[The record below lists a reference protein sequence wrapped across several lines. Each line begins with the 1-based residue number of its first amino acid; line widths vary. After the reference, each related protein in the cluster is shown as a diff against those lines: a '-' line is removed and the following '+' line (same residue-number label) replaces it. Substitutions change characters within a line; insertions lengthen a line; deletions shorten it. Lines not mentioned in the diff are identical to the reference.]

1 MAPFSTSTR
10 APLLKYQFRL
20 RFVLEEGAEQ
30 NVGEAVIWNSSSR
43 PRPGMDW
50 RGRRGSSYMRVGG
63 AEELLR
69 NLDAKGGE
77 RLRHPLARAAA
88 DVSPARHAIEPC
100 A

>member
-10 APLLKYQFRL
+10 APLLKYRFRL
-20 RFVLEEGAEQ
+20 CFVLEEGAEQ
-30 NVGEAVIWNSSSR
+30 NVGEAVIWEFFHPDHGGAWMAR
-43 PRPGMDW
+43 PPRELH
-50 RGRRGSSYMRVGG
+50 MRVGG

-69 NLDAKGGE
+69 NLDAKGDE